1 MNEKQHAVR
10 TILLLDRTIRN
21 EEVELA
27 RRTAT
32 AHATRCWSAPW
43 MAPRKPTAVV
53 ATLNDTYITLKY
65 GACAI
70 LEYSVCNDSDQ
81 YVSIIVVCV
90 RFLFKGMNVMMQG
103 PHTDHLRS
111 TMLTNLPHIPLL
123 PCLPRLLLR
132 PAVLHQ
138 VSNVQH

>member
-43 MAPRKPTAVV
+43 MAQRKPTAVV

-90 RFLFKGMNVMMQG
+90 CVFPVQRYERDDAG
-103 PHTDHLRS
+103 PSHRPSQRHHANQPAS
-111 TMLTNLPHIPLL
+111 HCSSSLPSLSS
-123 PCLPRLLLR
+123 
-132 PAVLHQ
+132 
-138 VSNVQH
+138 SNASSAAPGQ